1 MKFRPVTKLD
11 KRTSK
16 NLAMSS
22 CWRILMPL
30 SFFQFMA
37 NLERFGSR
45 IPDEQSIK
53 LTFSLI
59 VIFYLTKIESRTQ
72 KSLTQLL
79 HYCFE

>member
-11 KRTSK
+11 KKTSK
-16 NLAMSS
+16 KLTMSS
-22 CWRILMPL
+22 CWQILMSL
-30 SFFQFMA
+30 SFFQFMP
-37 NLERFGSR
+37 NLEQFESQ

-72 KSLTQLL
+72 KSLIQLL